1 MAEFKL
7 ERFKYIWRGTW
18 TTGTNYNRDDVVRLG
33 GKSYV
38 CLIQHTAS
46 PDFNTDLNAIVPN
59 SNPPQAAPKWVVM
72 TSSQTFAGEWSTGTQ
87 YQISDIVLFDGSLW
101 AATRGHF
108 STDFAS
114 DKNNWTLFADG
125 IKYVSNYQAGRG
137 YGRGAIVKY
146 NGIVYRCINPHT
158 SGSFLEDNINDWEE
172 FFDGVQYRGNY
183 IPSNQTTITYRK
195 NDLVKFGGSIWKCIE
210 SHNDTGSFDIT
221 KFEIELPGTEYDEN
235 WNDTTQYQTGDI
247 VRHGGFLYIATA
259 VNTNSLPSELVDWQL
274 LSRSYRFRGDWAV
287 TNSYK
292 TGDVVRRGGELWL
305 AINDIA
311 SDESTVLDT
320 DYLDDTKWEK
330 LNTSKRWIGEWGLNT
345 SYKVGDVVYYYG
357 TAYSCIFQHVSEDR
371 YSPDNGNGY
380 DYWTILSESASPA
393 GMGLFGDLLT
403 YNVQKDGSSIGVSAV
418 PIGNSKEV
426 LSVNNSD
433 DVIWRDTNPNQIV
446 IYVSQTGTD
455 APGFGFDPLYP
466 VRSVRYATQLAEDRN
481 DLTVPCKIKISTG
494 RYIEECPMIVA
505 KNTAVVGDELRATTI
520 EANPPKSDYVTDDYT
535 FVNFALFHISALIP
549 SLLTNLTITKTA
561 GVTEEQIIDDDVIST
576 LTVAGDVADLI
587 TEITQYVSYNIT
599 GTGVNPTVNSI
610 NTPTVDSAKLSAV
623 TILNNNAEFIIQEAI
638 NYLLVEYPEYTNID
652 TAWIARFVRDFIRA
666 WTRDLIYPGNYYSL
680 MAARR
685 FYNSI
690 RGSQLEDMF
699 YVRDA
704 TGIRNCTVEGLRGT
718 LNPQGVFDLY
728 RRPTGGAYVSLDPGW
743 GVNDDRTWI
752 LTRSPY
758 IQGVTTIGT
767 ACIGQKVD
775 GSLHNGG
782 NKSITSNDFT
792 QVLSDGIGAWVLN
805 NARAELVSVFT
816 YYCAVGYLAENGGV
830 IRATNGNN
838 SYGRY
843 GAIADGIDPT
853 ETPATATVDTRNNEA
868 IVGAAFAGEVTDE
881 IQFFEYS
888 HAGENY
894 TTASATILGAGN
906 FADTVFED
914 FRDGGL
920 YQARLIN
927 ALDSGTVGGAGYLTV
942 NNNAQSGNATQITI
956 ASNDPNEEADYKGM
970 QITLTSG
977 AGTGQYGII
986 DTYNTTSKV
995 VTVLRETQT
1004 VVSAGEFVIGQK
1016 YKIESLGITDFTIY
1030 GASSNE
1036 VGVVFTA
1043 TGEGLGTGTAR
1054 LLQPGWNHFIPGTP
1068 IQSTLTTNA
1077 QYRIEPRIVIDEP
1090 AYTNTVYNQPNTRPY
1105 KDVVWGPNTKT
1116 FANFDFVEGSGTV
1129 IEAVITNAIFRVQIV
1144 GEEYRVTNI
1153 VSGSGYAI
1161 GDTQTI
1167 LGSQLGGEDDVHDLT
1182 ITVTQVTDDSTNSIV
1197 DFEFSGTPKVG
1208 VWVAIATPNYF
1219 QHSVDGETWSESIL
1233 PSVGEWKKVIN
1244 GNNRFVAIK
1253 SNSNEVAFSFD
1264 GENWTTRTL
1273 PSTQNWKDIV
1283 YGNGVFVI
1291 IAEGTRDYAY
1301 STNGTTWI
1309 AGTLPAGDDS
1319 TGDQWQA
1326 IAFGANR
1333 FVVISGS
1340 QSKDV
1345 AYSSDGI
1352 NWSTFTDAMAA
1363 GEYNWSSMT
1372 YGNNRFVA
1380 VDTETGTIVYSL
1392 NRGRT
1397 WTATTAPSL
1406 DDSTPLFWNKIAYG
1420 QGVFFLVGDTGQR
1433 EIFADATLGPI
1444 NRVWTS
1450 EDAIEWRTRTASN
1463 QQWKSVAF
1471 GSPNQDPYWVI
1482 VAERSGGTGG
1492 IEKIRTGAR
1501 AKARGRLASGVFN
1514 DIRII
1519 DPGSGYDAD
1528 SPPALYAI
1536 DNNFSNAVQTQNRI
1550 GNKVLAQ
1557 PSFVNRGVGYRT
1569 SSTTVT
1575 ISGDGFADIIPE
1587 SNIITLEGLSKYP
1600 GPGAQVYITGI
1611 QDDDIPE
1618 IQQIFTAVV
1627 ITPLGNDGNGNGK
1640 FRARLQ
1646 INPTLENKDNLNHGR
1661 AVTIRERY
1669 SQCRITGHDFLD
1681 IGTGNFEET
1690 NYPELYAGGA
1700 FFTAFP
1706 ENEVYE
1712 ESGGRVFYTS
1722 SDQDG
1727 NFRAGELFAVE
1738 QATGIVTISAEFFD
1752 LDGLSE
1758 LSLGGVRLGGSGTVV
1773 REFST
1778 DPNFTED
1785 SNNIVPTQRA
1795 IATFLANRLS
1805 EGGTEI
1811 ETNTLIAGVT
1821 VVGTSEN
1828 VIRTLTDVEI
1838 VFPRRMNFDGK
1849 DAFDSPTS
1857 ISGSILAQNM
1867 FLRDVPMSDNI
1878 M

>member
-7 ERFKYIWRGTW
+7 ERFKYIWKGTW
-18 TTGTNYNRDDVVRLG
+18 TTGTNYNRDDVVRLS

-46 PDFNTDLNAIVPN
+46 ADFNTDLNAILAG
-59 SNPPQAAPKWVVM
+59 SNPPQPAPKWVVM
-72 TSSQTFAGEWSTGTQ
+72 TSGQTFVGAWTTSTQ

-101 AATRGHF
+101 AATAGHV
-108 STDFAS
+108 STDFRS
-114 DKNNWTLFADG
+114 DSENWTLFADG
-125 IKYVSNYQAGRG
+125 IKYVSNYQSGRG

-146 NGIVYRCINPHT
+146 NGIVYRCIEAHT
-158 SGSFLEDNINDWEE
+158 AEEFLETNINFWQE
-172 FFDGVQYRGNY
+172 FHNGIQYRGSY
-183 IPSNQTTITYRK
+183 IASNETTITYRK
-195 NDLVKFGGSIWKCIE
+195 NDLIKFGGSIWKCIE
-210 SHNDTGSFDIT
+210 SHNDTGTFDIS
-221 KFEIELPGTEYDEN
+221 KFEIELPGTEYDEE
-235 WNDTTQYQTGDI
+235 WNAATQYQTGDI
-247 VRHGGFLYIATA
+247 VRYGGFLYIANA
-259 VNTNSLPSELVDWQL
+259 VSIDSTPSLLQNWSL
-274 LSRSYRFRGDWAV
+274 LSRSYNFRGDWTV
-287 TNSYK
+287 TSDYK

-305 AINDIA
+305 AISDIA
-311 SDESTVLDT
+311 GDESTVLDT
-320 DYLDDTKWEK
+320 DYLDADKWEK
-330 LNTSKRWIGEWGLNT
+330 LTTSKRWIGEWGINI

-357 TAYSCIFQHVSEDR
+357 TAYACTFQHVSEER
-371 YSPDNGNGY
+371 FSPDNGNGY
-380 DYWTILSESASPA
+380 DYWTILSEAASPA
-393 GMGLFGDLLT
+393 GMGVFGDLLT
-403 YNVQKDGSSIGVSAV
+403 FNIQKDGSSIGETAV
-418 PIGNSKEV
+418 PIGNFKEV

-433 DVIWRDTNPNQIV
+433 DVIWRDTDPNQIT
-446 IYVSQTGTD
+446 IYVSQNGTD
-455 APGFGFDPLYP
+455 APGFGYNPLYP
-466 VRSVRYATQLAEDRN
+466 VRSIRYATQLAEDRE
-481 DLTVPCKIKISTG
+481 DLSAPCKIKISTG
-494 RYIEECPMIVA
+494 RYSEECPIIVA
-505 KNTAVVGDELRATTI
+505 RNTAVVGDELRATTI
-520 EANPPKSDYVTDDYT
+520 EANAPKSDYVTNDFT
-535 FVNFALFHISALIP
+535 FMNFAIFHLSALLPTLFIN
-549 SLLTNLTITKTA
+549 STITKTA
-561 GVTEEQIIDDDVIST
+561 GNTEDQIIVEDLLSNADTATYVGNLIANIS
-576 LTVAGDVADLI
+576 
-587 TEITQYVSYNIT
+587 QYISYNIT
-599 GTGVNPTVNSI
+599 GLGLNPSVTGI
-610 NTPTVDSAKLSAV
+610 NTPTTDSARLSAI
-623 TILNNNAEFIIQEAI
+623 TILNNNAEFLIQEAVS
-638 NYLLVEYPEYTNID
+638 YLLVEYPLYTNID
-652 TAWIARFVRDFIRA
+652 IPWISRFVRDFIRA
-666 WTRDLIYPGNYYSL
+666 WTRDLIYEGNYYSL

-704 TGIRNCTVEGLRGT
+704 TGVRNCTVEGLRGN

-728 RRPTGGAYVSLDPGW
+728 RRPTGGAYISLDPGW
-743 GVNDDRTWI
+743 GTADDRTWI

-775 GSLHNGG
+775 GSLHGGG

-792 QVLSDGIGAWVLN
+792 QVLSDGLGAWVLN

-816 YYCAVGYLAENGGV
+816 YYCAVGYLAENGGI

-853 ETPATATVDTRNNEA
+853 ETPATATVDNRNNEA

-888 HAGENY
+888 HCGENY
-894 TTASATILGAGN
+894 TTASASILGAGN
-906 FADTVFED
+906 FADTLYED

-927 ALDSGTVGGAGYLTV
+927 ALDSGTVGGSGYLTI
-942 NNNAQSGNATQITI
+942 NNNAQTGTSTQITI
-956 ASNDPNEEADYKGM
+956 ASNDPNEESDYKGM

-977 AGTGQYGII
+977 AGTGQYAII

-995 VTVLRETQT
+995 VTVLRETQN
-1004 VVSAGEFVIGQK
+1004 VVTAGAFVIGQK

-1030 GASSNE
+1030 GAASNE

-1043 TGEGLGTGTAR
+1043 SGEGLGTGTAR
-1054 LLQPGWNHFIPGTP
+1054 LLEAGWNHYIPGTP

-1077 QYRIEPRIVIDEP
+1077 QYRIEPRFVIDEP
-1090 AYTNTVYNQPNTRPY
+1090 GYSRTVYNLPNTRPI
-1105 KDVVWGPNTKT
+1105 KDVVWGPNTRT
-1116 FANFDFVEGSGTV
+1116 YANFDFVEGSGTV
-1129 IEAVITNAIFRVQIV
+1129 VEAVITNAIFRVRVV
-1144 GEEYRVTNI
+1144 GEEYVVTNI
-1153 VSGSGYAI
+1153 VPGSGYAV

-1182 ITVTQVTDDSTNSIV
+1182 ITITQISEDSTNSIL

-1208 VWVAIATPNYF
+1208 TWIAIATPNYF
-1219 QHSVDGETWSESIL
+1219 QHSTDGETWSESTL
-1233 PSVGEWKKVIN
+1233 PSVGEWKKVIA

-1253 SNSNEVAFSFD
+1253 SNSNQVAQTFD
-1264 GENWTTRTL
+1264 GENWVTRTL
-1273 PSTQNWKDIV
+1273 PSSQNWTDIA
-1283 YGNGVFVI
+1283 YGNGVFVL

-1301 STNGTTWI
+1301 STDAANWT

-1319 TGDQWQA
+1319 SGDQWQS

-1340 QSKDV
+1340 QGKDV

-1352 NWSTFTDAMAA
+1352 NWSVFTNAMIA
-1363 GEYNWSSMT
+1363 GEYSWNSMT
-1372 YGNNRFVA
+1372 YGANRFVA
-1380 VDTETGTIVYSL
+1380 VDTQTGTIAISL
-1392 NRGRT
+1392 DRGRN
-1397 WTATTAPSL
+1397 WQSITAPSL
-1406 DDSTPLFWNKIAYG
+1406 DDSTPLFWNKISYG

-1433 EIFADATLGPI
+1433 EVFADPTTGPVSF
-1444 NRVWTS
+1444 VWTS
-1450 EDAIEWRTRTASN
+1450 EDGIEWRSRTASN
-1463 QQWKSVAF
+1463 QQWKGVAF
-1471 GSPNQDPYWVI
+1471 GNPNQDPYWII
-1482 VAERSGGTGG
+1482 VAERSGSTGG
-1492 IEKIRTGAR
+1492 IEKIITGAR
-1501 AKARGRLASGVFN
+1501 AKARGIQASGVFN
-1514 DIRII
+1514 DVRLI
-1519 DPGSGYDAD
+1519 DPGSGYDSG
-1528 SPPALYAI
+1528 SPPNLYVI
-1536 DNNFSNAVQTQNRI
+1536 DNNFSSAIQTQNRI
-1550 GNKVLAQ
+1550 GNKVLSQ
-1557 PSFVNRGVGYRT
+1557 PSFINRGVGFRT

-1587 SNIITLEGLSKYP
+1587 STILTLEGLTKYP
-1600 GPGAQVYITGI
+1600 GPGAQIYITGI
-1611 QDDDIPE
+1611 QNDDIPE

-1627 ITPLGNDGNGNGK
+1627 VTPLGNDGNGNGK
-1640 FRARLQ
+1640 FRARFQ
-1646 INPTLENKDNLNHGR
+1646 INPRLENKDNLVHGT

-1669 SQCRITGHDFLD
+1669 AQCRISGHDFLD

-1690 NYPELYAGGA
+1690 NYPELYSGGA

-1722 SDQDG
+1722 TDQDG
-1727 NFRAGELFAVE
+1727 NFRAGELFSVE

-1785 SNNIVPTQRA
+1785 SNNVVPTQRA

-1811 ETNTLIAGVT
+1811 QTNTLIAGVT

-1828 VIRTLTDVEI
+1828 VIRTLTDIEI

-1849 DAFDSPTS
+1849 DSFDSPTS
-1857 ISGSILAQNM
+1857 ISGSIVAQTM
-1867 FLRDVPMSDNI
+1867 FLRDVPMNDNV